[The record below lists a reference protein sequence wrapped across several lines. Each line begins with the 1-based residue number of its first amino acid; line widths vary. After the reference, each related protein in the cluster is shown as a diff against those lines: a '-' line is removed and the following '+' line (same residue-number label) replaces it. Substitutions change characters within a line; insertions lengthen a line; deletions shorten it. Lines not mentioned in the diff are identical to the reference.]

1 MHSEIPDALLVP
13 GVEPLPLTDQPAEA
27 PVPAEP
33 DADNLDTAGQDAAD
47 PDTANQD
54 AANAATAARDKE
66 AQQLARDKLYRRKRR
81 VALVAVLI
89 VAIAVPA
96 IVLALLLG

>member
-1 MHSEIPDALLVP
+1 MQARTPQTRTLQTRMMLQ
-13 GVEPLPLTDQPAEA
+13 T
-27 PVPAEP
+27 
-33 DADNLDTAGQDAAD
+33 
-47 PDTANQD
+47 
-54 AANAATAARDKE
+54 AATAARDKE

-81 VALVAVLI
+81 VALWAVLI

>member
-1 MHSEIPDALLVP
+1 MP
-13 GVEPLPLTDQPAEA
+13 GAEPLPLTEPRA
-27 PVPAEP
+27 PE
-33 DADNLDTAGQDAAD
+33 NQDAPE

-54 AANAATAARDKE
+54 AANAATEARDKE
-66 AQQLARDKLYRRKRR
+66 AQQLARDMLHRRKRR
-81 VALVAVLI
+81 VAFLAVLL

>member
-1 MHSEIPDALLVP
+1 MP
-13 GVEPLPLTDQPAEA
+13 GAEPLPLTEPRA
-27 PVPAEP
+27 PENQDAPEP
-33 DADNLDTAGQDAAD
+33 DTANQDAAE

-54 AANAATAARDKE
+54 AANAATEARDKE
-66 AQQLARDKLYRRKRR
+66 AQQLARDMLHRRKRR
-81 VALVAVLI
+81 VAFLAVLL

>member
-1 MHSEIPDALLVP
+1 MP
-13 GVEPLPLTDQPAEA
+13 GVEPLPLKEPPAEA
-27 PVPAEP
+27 PAP
-33 DADNLDTAGQDAAD
+33 AGQDAAD

-54 AANAATAARDKE
+54 AVNAATAARYNE

-81 VALVAVLI
+81 VALWAVLV

>member
-13 GVEPLPLTDQPAEA
+13 GVEPLPLKEPPAEA
-27 PVPAEP
+27 PAPAEP
-33 DADNLDTAGQDAAD
+33 DHAGQDAAD

-81 VALVAVLI
+81 VALWAVLI
-89 VAIAVPA
+89 VAVAVPA